1 MTNAEN
7 RKIDINFCENNKK
20 NFKIAK
26 KTAKTDAVSYKL
38 RTFALVFSLVGSSF
52 LVRQAIAQAGTIN
65 FRATADKEKTFEKEK
80 VETAK

>member
-1 MTNAEN
+1 
-7 RKIDINFCENNKK
+7 
-20 NFKIAK
+20 
-26 KTAKTDAVSYKL
+26 L